1 MLILYNNRL
10 LEQVSDGNF
19 ALGMNYMTLYLGKK
33 YGKTCCVIGS
43 WATLLLTSASPA
55 QEKEQEKVAK
65 PTAQQSTN
73 MARGLLEEWVKMERT
88 LSAEKHEWSVQK
100 QHLSDMK
107 SLYQVEL
114 GLLNDEIAAAGDA
127 HKKDQVEMGELEKEL
142 ALAKDEREAVV
153 GMLKSYVAE
162 SKKLYARLPE
172 PLRGELAREYET
184 LTDDKL
190 DPSADVLALTALLK
204 ATVKFNDSVVYSEE
218 LHTIDGTQKQLRI
231 LYMGLGAAYY
241 ISGKSA
247 GRGIP
252 GNQGWQWIADD
263 SVFSEVSR
271 AINIFKKSARPDLVT
286 LPVEVQK

>member
-1 MLILYNNRL
+1 
-10 LEQVSDGNF
+10 
-19 ALGMNYMTLYLGKK
+19 MTLYLGKK